1 MANLLPLDLRYI
13 EEGSFWYD
21 VVILLKTLPC
31 VIAGRGAY

>member
-1 MANLLPLDLRYI
+1 MVRLDLRYI
-13 EEGSFWYD
+13 EERSFWLD